1 MGTYEDLSA
10 DHDFC
15 EWLGRMTLAAAR
27 LESDLRAFLLLN
39 SVGVSENA
47 TLGSLVSALK
57 REGLVSP
64 NGDGIL
70 RTLTKQRNYLT
81 HSLYDLF
88 TARIDEGLMYR
99 DDLEDAGLLT
109 DRSFV
114 LEDNLR
120 GLAETAEERIGELQR
135 GELDGNR
142 LLFRP

>member
-1 MGTYEDLSA
+1 VGAYEDLSA

-15 EWLGRMTLAAAR
+15 ESLGRMTLAAAR

-39 SVGVSENA
+39 NVRVSENA
-47 TLGSLVSALK
+47 TLGGLVAALK
-57 REGLVSP
+57 REGFVSA
-64 NGDGIL
+64 NADGIL
-70 RTLTKQRNYLT
+70 RTHTKQRNYLT

-99 DDLEDAGLLT
+99 EDLEDTSLLT
-109 DRSFV
+109 DRAFV

-120 GLAETAEERIGELQR
+120 GLAETAERRIGEFQR
-135 GELDGNR
+135 GELERNP